1 MKEYDVAKLRN
12 VVFVGHGGSGK
23 TSLCEAML
31 FYGKATKRL
40 GKVDDG
46 TSVLDYAPEE
56 IHRKISISLALG
68 HLEWKDHFFNLIDTP
83 GYADFVGEVKAG
95 LSVADSVL
103 IVLRAAGGVEVG
115 TMHVHDMVMD
125 KSLPACACITAM
137 EKEHADFWSCVKQAS
152 ESFSRRV
159 LPVIVPIGAG
169 DTFKGVVDVISKKA
183 YLYDEHGKFTE
194 TGEIP
199 ADMLPRVE
207 ETREK
212 LMDGAAEGDDALL
225 EKYLEKGELEVKEII
240 EGLRKSTLKGAV
252 IPVAV
257 VSGHKGTGVS
267 QLIDLMAMV
276 LASPA
281 DRGAVK
287 GTVPGT
293 DKPLERKPLVEEPM
307 CALVFKT
314 VSEPH
319 VGELSIMRVFSGKM
333 EAGSEVLNAT
343 KNRSEKIGQIFRLQ
357 GRDRVDVPELKPG
370 EFGAA
375 VKLKGTSTADT
386 LCSHGNPVEL
396 GGIKFPQP
404 VLSEAVRP
412 KTKGDEDKIATG
424 LSRLKEEDP
433 TFSVVVD
440 GELRQT
446 LLNGM
451 GELHL
456 EVLVGKLRDRFG
468 VEVEIAKP
476 KIPFRET
483 IKGRAEVQGKYK
495 KQTGGRGQYGDV
507 WIKVEPLK
515 KGEGFDFVDDI
526 VGGSIPNKFIPAVK
540 KGVEE
545 ASKEGVLAGYPVVD
559 FRVSLFDGSFHTVDS
574 SDMAFK
580 IAGSMAFKKAIL
592 DARPVLQE
600 PIMEIEVTMPESCT
614 GDIMGDLSSR
624 RGKILG
630 MGSHGKMQTVKALVP
645 ASELY
650 KYSTHL
656 RSMTQGRATHTAK
669 FAYYEEVPHEF
680 SEKIIAESKQEKEKE

>member
-12 VVFVGHGGSGK
+12 VVFVGHGGAGK

-31 FYGKATKRL
+31 FSGKATKRL

-46 TSVLDYAPEE
+46 TSVLDYSPEE
-56 IHRKISISLALG
+56 IQRKISISLALG

-83 GYADFVGEVKAG
+83 GYADFVGEVRAA
-95 LSVADSVL
+95 LSVADNAL

-115 TMHVHDMVMD
+115 TVHVYDMLAE
-125 KSLPACACITAM
+125 KSLPACACVTAM
-137 EKEHADFWSCVKQAS
+137 EKEHADFWSCVQQAS

-169 DTFKGVVDVISKKA
+169 DAFKGVVDLVSKKA
-183 YLYDEHGKFTE
+183 YLFDEHGKFTE
-194 TGEIP
+194 AAIP
-199 ADMLPRVE
+199 ADVLPKME
-207 ETREK
+207 EAREK
-212 LMDGAAEGDDALL
+212 LMDGAAEGDDTLL
-225 EKYLEKGELEVKEII
+225 EKYLEKGELDAKEIVD
-240 EGLRKSTLKGAV
+240 GLRKSTLKCAV

-257 VSGHKGTGVS
+257 VSGHKAIGVS
-267 QLIDLMAMV
+267 QLLDLMATVM
-276 LASPA
+276 ASPA
-281 DRGAVK
+281 DRGPVK
-287 GTVPGT
+287 GTLPGT
-293 DKPLERKPLVEEPM
+293 DKAAERKPLVEEPM

-333 EAGSEVLNAT
+333 EAGSDVLNAT
-343 KNRSEKIGQIFRLQ
+343 KSKSEKVGQIFRLQ
-357 GRDRVDVPELKPG
+357 GRDRVDVPVLRPG

-375 VKLKGTSTADT
+375 VKLRNTSTADT
-386 LCSHGNPVEL
+386 LCSHDDPIEL
-396 GGIKFPQP
+396 GGIKFPLP

-507 WIKVEPLK
+507 WIKIEPLK

-526 VGGSIPNKFIPAVK
+526 VGGAIPNKFIPAVK
-540 KGVEE
+540 KGIEE
-545 ASKEGVLAGYPVVD
+545 SSKEGVLAGYPVVD
-559 FRVSLFDGSFHTVDS
+559 FRVSLFDGTFHTVDS

-580 IAGSMAFKKAIL
+580 IAGSMAFKKAVL
-592 DARPVLQE
+592 EARPVLLE

-680 SEKIIAESKQEKEKE
+680 SERIIAESKQEKEKE